1 MVMRP
6 RVRGTSLRPSTTAP
20 PAAAD
25 CLKPPL
31 KSATTPARPSD
42 AQSTAGPAS
51 AGAWAQR
58 LGSLEPTCQR
68 SSVVR
73 ACRRRARNVTA
84 PTTTL
89 RKSTMTPRDDEL
101 ATVQP
106 GWGRSGGV
114 VVVVVDVVVELDV
127 VVVPAVFVSTTPVVA
142 PTMSRVMRPYGTTRR
157 KPRGRSGFT
166 CD

>member
-1 MVMRP
+1 
-6 RVRGTSLRPSTTAP
+6 
-20 PAAAD
+20 
-25 CLKPPL
+25 
-31 KSATTPARPSD
+31 
-42 AQSTAGPAS
+42 
-51 AGAWAQR
+51 
-58 LGSLEPTCQR
+58 
-68 SSVVR
+68 
-73 ACRRRARNVTA
+73 
-84 PTTTL
+84 
-89 RKSTMTPRDDEL
+89 MTPRDDEL